1 LHKVKLAARVALV
14 NGLLVGTILL
24 ALPLLIFKYKYGRFS
39 LSNDQIKQIA
49 GGLDIREGHAG
60 GGFNEAVKNIEGTKV
75 YCNQPHPVIG
85 WIDICGGDGF
95 WGFTHTTAKKKTD
108 NSYRLLLI
116 GGSVANYLGKNS
128 ALETALKERLKEL
141 GDSRRL
147 QIFNAAMPGF
157 KQPQQLAV
165 LNALISSGWEFD
177 TVVDISGNNE
187 IAFVAN
193 HLFREGYNPLL
204 PYAHPERALMAAK
217 MLYKP
222 QDECDRNQLLE
233 WHPILQYLRIRCYR
247 QALDGMKAFVHFQ
260 PYLSSMRYKDDL
272 PPTQEDAI
280 KRALQ
285 IWLISTRSSYA
296 VASIN
301 GIGYLQVIQPS
312 QYFNGSKVFSKQEE
326 ELIRNDQSMK
336 VVGTGYSRLSVDDF
350 GLKQD
355 NILDSRYIFANTMS
369 PVYIDN
375 CCHLNRLGERM
386 LSRSI
391 ANKLL
396 QKQKK

>member
-1 LHKVKLAARVALV
+1 LV
-14 NGLLVGTILL
+14 NGLLVGAILL
-24 ALPLLIFKYKYGRFS
+24 VIPPLIFKYKYGRFS
-39 LSNDQIKQIA
+39 LNNDQIKQIA

-60 GGFNEAVKNIEGTKV
+60 VGFNGAVKDIQGNRV

-95 WGFTHTTAKKKTD
+95 WGFTHVTAKKKKA
-108 NSYRLLLI
+108 NSYKLLVI
-116 GGSVANYLGKNS
+116 GGSVANYLGKSS

-141 GDSRRL
+141 GDSRRVEV
-147 QIFNAAMPGF
+147 FNAAMPGF

-193 HLFREGYNPLL
+193 HLFHEGYNPLL

-222 QDECDRNQLLE
+222 QDECDSKQLLE
-233 WHPILQYLRIRCYR
+233 WHPLRQYIKIRCYR
-247 QALDGMKAFVHFQ
+247 QALEGMKAFVHFQ
-260 PYLSSMRYKDDL
+260 PYLSAMRYKDDL
-272 PPTQEDAI
+272 PDTQDEAI

-285 IWLISTRSSYA
+285 IWLVSTRSSYA
-296 VASIN
+296 VASVN
-301 GIGYLQVIQPS
+301 GIRYLQVIQPS
-312 QYFNGSKVFSKQEE
+312 QYLTGSKVFSKQEE
-326 ELIRNDQSMK
+326 EQIRNDQSMK
-336 VVGTGYSRLSVDDF
+336 VVGTGYSQVSVDDF
-350 GLKQD
+350 GLKRD
-355 NILDSRYIFANTMS
+355 NILDARFIFANTTR

-375 CCHLNRLGERM
+375 CCHLNELGERM
-386 LSRSI
+386 LSRAI
-391 ANKLL
+391 AKKLL